1 MIGTRGRS
9 AAGSVTAALV
19 AVAGCAGYAA
29 DLGDCRYEKTEAVN
43 LDVDDATVLVLN
55 AGAGSLSVE
64 GRSELGSVAVRGSGC
79 VSDEDR
85 LDDLRLVTERRGG
98 EILVRVEYP
107 ELRGSPDGS
116 MDLVV
121 RAPSNL
127 RLRGTDGSG
136 DTRITGLGDVDFT
149 DGSGALTVLDAGRVT
164 ISDGSGPLR
173 VERVASLD
181 LDDGSGSVRVG
192 PVEGAASVRDGSGS
206 LEVRD
211 VGGDLHVRDGSGSI
225 RIERVGGALRIDDG
239 SGSVDVSRVA
249 GSVEVEDGSGSLR
262 LRRVDGDVVL
272 LSAGSG
278 SIDLEEVAGRVRGLD
293 R

>member
-1 MIGTRGRS
+1 M
-9 AAGSVTAALV
+9 TAALL
-19 AVAGCAGYAA
+19 AVAGCAGFAA
-29 DLGDCRYEKTEAVN
+29 DLGDCGYEKTEAVN
-43 LDVDDATVLVLN
+43 LDVDGASVLVLD

-64 GRSELGSVAVRGSGC
+64 GRSELGSVAVRGNGC

-85 LDDLRLVTERRGG
+85 LDDLRLVTDRRNG
-98 EILVRVEYP
+98 EVLVRVEYP
-107 ELRGSPDGS
+107 EVRGSSDGS

-121 RAPSNL
+121 RAPSDM
-127 RLRGTDGSG
+127 RVRGTDDSG
-136 DTRITGLGDVDFT
+136 DARITGVAEVDFT

-192 PVEGAASVRDGSGS
+192 PVDGSATVRDGSGS
-206 LEVRD
+206 LEIRD
-211 VGGDLHVRDGSGSI
+211 VGGDLDVRDGSGSI
-225 RIERVGGALRIDDG
+225 RIDRVGGALRIDDG
-239 SGSVDVSRVA
+239 SGSVDVSRVS

-262 LRRVDGDVVL
+262 FSRVDGDVVL
-272 LSAGSG
+272 LSTGSG
-278 SIDLEEVAGRVRGLD
+278 SVDLEEVAGRVRGLD